1 MKTKS
6 KLLCAALA
14 ALCMI
19 FAIALMPAAAAFADD
34 RPAGAEYSRSAV
46 SADERGIL
54 TIMNIS
60 FTSGNGSVTV
70 TATNQLTI
78 FPATVFVR
86 VELYRSQE
94 YCPDYRDMR
103 CVSTKSIGDLDM
115 GNSISA
121 SYSTSGEQMY
131 WMGRAMYTV
140 DGGAAQELFTP
151 VYILD
156 GDGNVLGQVA

>member
-34 RPAGAEYSRSAV
+34 RPAVAEYSRSAV

-60 FTSGNGSVTV
+60 LTSGNGSVTV
-70 TATNQLTI
+70 TY
-78 FPATVFVR
+78 FPSLSINA
-86 VELYRSQE
+86 SQS
-94 YCPDYRDMR
+94 RGN
-103 CVSTKSIGDLDM
+103 GDARQ
-115 GNSISA
+115 SA
-121 SYSTSGEQMY
+121 WIPT
-131 WMGRAMYTV
+131 
-140 DGGAAQELFTP
+140 GA
-151 VYILD
+151 IR
-156 GDGNVLGQVA
+156 

>member
-131 WMGRAMYTV
+131 WMGVPLRNCSLRYTFSTATATYWV
-140 DGGAAQELFTP
+140 R
-151 VYILD
+151 
-156 GDGNVLGQVA
+156 